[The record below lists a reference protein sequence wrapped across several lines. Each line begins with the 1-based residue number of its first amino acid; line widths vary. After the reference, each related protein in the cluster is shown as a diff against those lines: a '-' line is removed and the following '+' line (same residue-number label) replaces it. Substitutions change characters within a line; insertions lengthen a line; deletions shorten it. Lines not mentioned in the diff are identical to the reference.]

1 MPRFVVEIDSNE
13 WREAVGRLM
22 QATDDFS
29 ELMAG
34 NIADAVQTMVSD
46 AFQEEGR
53 PGKPWVELADKTL
66 DRRRKGKKA
75 SNSDRILRDTGR
87 LQQSVSVGK
96 SDSHSY
102 EVGSNLIY
110 ARVHQFGAVIRR
122 KTRIARSAERLLE
135 RVKKGYK
142 YSDRILGL
150 AQEQAKARGGILTVI
165 PARPYLPMPMTED
178 ERGELAFALAHY
190 LETHLED

>member
-1 MPRFVVEIDSNE
+1 MPRFVVEIDSSE
-13 WREAVGRLM
+13 WRDAVGRLM

-34 NIADAVQTMVSD
+34 NIADAVQTMVAD

-75 SNSDRILRDTGR
+75 PNSDRILRDTGR
-87 LQQSVSVGK
+87 LQQSVSVGQAGP
-96 SDSHSY
+96 HSY

-122 KTRIARSAERLLE
+122 KTRIARFAERLLE
-135 RVKKGYK
+135 RSKHGRK

-150 AQEQAKARGGILTVI
+150 AQEQAKDRGGILTVI

-190 LETHLED
+190 LKTHLEG